1 MLGNPVFPAHA
12 GMFPTVRPVWWSSGS
27 FPRVHG
33 DVPKPLKPIPHPRK
47 FSLRARGCSH
57 PKRLRGHPTHVFP
70 ACAGMF
76 LRIET
81 RGARLTCFPRVRGD
95 VPYLGRVNNQ
105 TLVFSPRARGCSS
118 YRIVAQLVGPVFP
131 ACAGMFLRQGV
142 NAFRSLGFPRVRGDV
157 PLGLRRVQ
165 KTPKF
170 SPRARGCSPGRYPNH
185 RGFFVFPA
193 YAGMFLGVEIVVI
206 FLGSFP
212 RVRGDVPCCQVTR
225 VSPLWFSPRARGCSA
240 GWCSRHACRDVF
252 PAHAGMFRGGFGG
265 RVRCCCF
272 PRARGDVPASLA
284 AGDSGNTFSPRARG
298 CSSAVGWWPR
308 RGHRFPRVRGDV
320 PGPRP
325 RGYWYR
331 WFSPRARGCSLLP
344 EIAQIRA
351 NVFPTCAGMF
361 PPSPGTLPR
370 RGGFPHVRGDVPA
383 SGLSPMVA
391 RWFSPRTRGCSV
403 LPPGR
408 AARYPVFPACA
419 GMFLPIKL
427 TRFLS
432 ASFPHKHEDLP
443 PLKTGNF
450 STGEYSP
457 HKREHSGNPP

>member
-320 PGPRP
+320 PCSRKSLKSGRM
-325 RGYWYR
+325 
-331 WFSPRARGCSLLP
+331 FSPRARGCSG
-344 EIAQIRA
+344 IGAVADGGQV
-351 NVFPTCAGMF
+351 VFPAYAGMF
-361 PPSPGTLPR
+361 CFAARACCALPSFPR
-370 RGGFPHVRGDVPA
+370 VRGDVP
-383 SGLSPMVA
+383 GHKTDTLFVGE
-391 RWFSPRTRGCSV
+391 FSPQARRSSTTKNREFFYWGI
-403 LPPGR
+403 LP
-408 AARYPVFPACA
+408 AQ
-419 GMFLPIKL
+419 
-427 TRFLS
+427 
-432 ASFPHKHEDLP
+432 
-443 PLKTGNF
+443 TGTF
-450 STGEYSP
+450 
-457 HKREHSGNPP
+457 R